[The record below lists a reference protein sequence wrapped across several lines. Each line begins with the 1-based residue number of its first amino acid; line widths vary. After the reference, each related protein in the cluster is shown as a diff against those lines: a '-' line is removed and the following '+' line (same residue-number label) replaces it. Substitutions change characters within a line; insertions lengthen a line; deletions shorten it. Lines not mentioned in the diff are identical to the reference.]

1 MGIPGYRRLTVFL
14 GALCVALV
22 VLYGFLFWSYGWLK
36 ISVAFAGE
44 QSQISDEMRIRAIQ
58 SDTTNATR
66 CLEYVINYYPSGT
79 KQLAGSRLD
88 RMVERERAVA
98 VNAIMNYLHDKTG
111 DDLGAKPE
119 AWIQRY
125 AKR

>member
-1 MGIPGYRRLTVFL
+1 MRH
-14 GALCVALV
+14 AA
-22 VLYGFLFWSYGWLK
+22 WSMSSIIIL
-36 ISVAFAGE
+36 
-44 QSQISDEMRIRAIQ
+44 R
-58 SDTTNATR
+58 
-66 CLEYVINYYPSGT
+66 GT
-79 KQLAGSRLD
+79 KQLTGSRLD

-119 AWIQRY
+119 AWIQKY